1 MEEQAVDLSE
11 NFDIFD
17 MFSPR
22 QRGIAQVV
30 VASLK
35 ALFAGRSLPGYKVK
49 GSPAQIN
56 SFLDTLV
63 KEKRYMASVMDNGLN
78 NPQTYRQKAILDTAT
93 KNFHRQTGLKWP
105 IGQ

>member
-1 MEEQAVDLSE
+1 MEEQTIDLSE

-30 VASLK
+30 VGSLK

-63 KEKRYMASVMDNGLN
+63 KEKRYMASVIDNGLSD
-78 NPQTYRQKAILDTAT
+78 PRTYRQKAILDIST

-105 IGQ
+105 IG

>member
-1 MEEQAVDLSE
+1 MKEEVVDLSE
-11 NFDIFD
+11 SFDIYD
-17 MFSPR
+17 LFSPR
-22 QRGIAQVV
+22 QRGIAQIVV
-30 VASLK
+30 GSLK

-78 NPQTYRQKAILDTAT
+78 DPRTYRQKSILNIAT
-93 KNFHRQTGLKWP
+93 KNFHRQTGLNWP
-105 IGQ
+105 IG